1 MLSICVIGSQARGTA
16 DRLSDRDVLIVGV
29 SGAERDAR
37 TLEWSTDGW
46 NVSAFDTPAFTRLA
60 HVGSLFV
67 QHVKQD
73 GRIVRD
79 DGGRLR
85 RTLASYSPKAEY
97 IGERNDALRQIAALP
112 GEDGRYWHDL
122 CLADIV
128 YVLIRNAAILHLG
141 SRGQYCF
148 SYDELIVRLANDLQ
162 LGEEPMRVL
171 RCLRHLK
178 HAYRSREA
186 RAEVQG
192 LVDGARETASQI
204 AKRVGGMD
212 TSAIAAGA
220 TNDTYI
226 KRRLRELELAASLGP
241 KVLDAIPADHPL
253 GKVWQDM
260 IRSAGYPRK
269 ESFRLH

>member
-16 DRLSDRDVLIVGV
+16 DSLSDRDVLIVGV

-37 TLEWSTDGW
+37 AREWSTDGW
-46 NVSAFDTPAFTRLA
+46 NVSAFDTPAFRRLA
-60 HVGSLFV
+60 QVGSLFV

-85 RTLASYSPKAEY
+85 QTLARYSPKTEY
-97 IGERNDALRQIAALP
+97 IGERNDALRQIATLP
-112 GEDGRYWHDL
+112 GQDGRYWHDL
-122 CLADIV
+122 CLADII

-148 SYDELIVRLANDLQ
+148 SYDELILRLADDLQ
-162 LGEEPMRVL
+162 LDEEVMRVL

-192 LVDGARETASQI
+192 LVDGARKATALI
-204 AKRVGGMD
+204 AKRVGGLD
-212 TSAIAAGA
+212 TSAIAAGV
-220 TNDTYI
+220 TSDTYI
-226 KRRLRELELAASLGP
+226 KRRLCELELAASLGP
-241 KVLDAIPADHPL
+241 KVLDALPADHPL

-260 IRSAGYPRK
+260 MRSAGYPKK
-269 ESFRLH
+269 ESFGLH